1 MNHLN
6 SMRLVTGAAIL
17 GMAALPA
24 TPASS
29 TPASGFVATPVAA
42 GDFGSNLDVKAD
54 KIEHWDLTL
63 KAKDDTLTG
72 INRVTVQPGGHSGWH
87 SHPIPIF
94 LTVTVGEIQWFDGS
108 DPLCPPKTYHV
119 GDSFV
124 EPANRIHNVVNA
136 TGSVAEFYAVRFNPA
151 GITFFIDQPEP
162 NNCAF

>member
-1 MNHLN
+1 MNHRN
-6 SMRLVTGAAIL
+6 NMRLAGGAAIFVV
-17 GMAALPA
+17 AAVVGAPTSA
-24 TPASS
+24 
-29 TPASGFVATPVAA
+29 TPASGFVAAPVAA
-42 GDFGSNLDVKAD
+42 GNFGSDLDVKAD

-108 DPLCPPKTYHV
+108 NPLCPAKTYHV

-124 EPANRIHNVVNA
+124 EPANRVHNVVNA
-136 TGSVAEFYAVRFNPA
+136 TGSVAEFYAVRFNPD

>member
-1 MNHLN
+1 MKYFN
-6 SMRLVTGAAIL
+6 SIGAGIAAAIV
-17 GMAALPA
+17 GAGGVALAPVSA
-24 TPASS
+24 
-29 TPASGFVATPVAA
+29 TPASGFVAAPVAA
-42 GDFGSNLDVKAD
+42 GNFGSDLDVKAD

-108 DPLCPPKTYHV
+108 NPLCPAKTYHV

-136 TGSVAEFYAVRFNPA
+136 TGSVAEFYAVRFNPN